1 MKIESISCQVRTARK
16 QHVCE
21 LCLCPI
27 RKGEEY
33 GYEVLKV
40 DGKMEAHKR
49 HLECDE
55 LTAKDEFQT
64 EDYGLR
70 YTSETFYRA
79 VYDYIH
85 LHHKGDDWDGS
96 MFSRVIKI
104 LNEVNN

>member
-27 RKGEEY
+27 QKGEEY

-49 HLECDE
+49 YL
-55 LTAKDEFQT
+55 
-64 EDYGLR
+64 
-70 YTSETFYRA
+70 
-79 VYDYIH
+79 
-85 LHHKGDDWDGS
+85 
-96 MFSRVIKI
+96 
-104 LNEVNN
+104 

>member
-1 MKIESISCQVRTARK
+1 MKIESIRCQVRTARK

-27 RKGEEY
+27 HKGDEY

-40 DGKMEAHKR
+40 DGKIEAHKR

-70 YTSETFYRA
+70 YTSDTSIGRCMTISICIINVMMIGLALCLAE
-79 VYDYIH
+79 
-85 LHHKGDDWDGS
+85 
-96 MFSRVIKI
+96 
-104 LNEVNN
+104 

>member
-27 RKGEEY
+27 HNGEEY

-55 LTAKDEFQT
+55 LTAKDELALYFR
-64 EDYGLR
+64 DL
-70 YTSETFYRA
+70 
-79 VYDYIH
+79 
-85 LHHKGDDWDGS
+85 L
-96 MFSRVIKI
+96 
-104 LNEVNN
+104 

>member
-27 RKGEEY
+27 HKGEEY

-40 DGKMEAHKR
+40 DGKIEAHKR

-70 YTSETFYRA
+70 YTSRPSIERCTITFTCIIMVRMIGLA
-79 VYDYIH
+79 
-85 LHHKGDDWDGS
+85 LC
-96 MFSRVIKI
+96 
-104 LNEVNN
+104 LTE

>member
-16 QHVCE
+16 QHLCE

-27 RKGEEY
+27 HKGEEY
-33 GYEVLKV
+33 GYEVLNV
-40 DGKMEAHKR
+40 DGNMETHKR

-70 YTSETFYRA
+70 YTSDTFYRA
-79 VYDYIH
+79 CLTISICIIMVMIAGLD
-85 LHHKGDDWDGS
+85 LC
-96 MFSRVIKI
+96 
-104 LNEVNN
+104 LAE

>member
-16 QHVCE
+16 QHLCE

-27 RKGEEY
+27 NKGEDY

-64 EDYGLR
+64 EDYACAILPRPSIGRCMTIYICIIKVRMIGLALCLA
-70 YTSETFYRA
+70 E
-79 VYDYIH
+79 
-85 LHHKGDDWDGS
+85 
-96 MFSRVIKI
+96 
-104 LNEVNN
+104 

>member
-27 RKGEEY
+27 HKGEEY

-40 DGKMEAHKR
+40 DGKIEAHKR

-64 EDYGLR
+64 EDYACAILPRPSIGRCVTISICIIMGMIAGLALCLA
-70 YTSETFYRA
+70 E
-79 VYDYIH
+79 
-85 LHHKGDDWDGS
+85 
-96 MFSRVIKI
+96 
-104 LNEVNN
+104 